1 MYCRVA
7 CWFCFSDCNLVN
19 VFNTQ
24 IAALSASSS
33 GTTASPLQGFPTLV
47 SNLHTDVTLDDVMVS
62 VADM

>member
-1 MYCRVA
+1 
-7 CWFCFSDCNLVN
+7 VN